1 MLLYSSAADDNGSG
15 GGRIDHPDNGHNG
28 DAYVGLI
35 FQIVTMMVMVIV
47 GLIIQIGEE
56 MN

>member
-15 GGRIDHPDNGHNG
+15 GGRIDHPDNGYDG
-28 DAYVGLI
+28 DAY
-35 FQIVTMMVMVIV
+35 V